1 MENKRPF
8 VNCAKTKMWKMTNEE
23 TGTYS
28 STVTLDFEKR
38 MTKYTDSVQT
48 NSTPLYG
55 DGELVEVAV
64 SEGQGALS
72 IGVHHVTDGERVDLY
87 GESNVD
93 GVTVNTGDGVPPY
106 FCVAN
111 MAKKRNGMVNL
122 RKWFK
127 VSFAPHE
134 ETVTQIE
141 DNGIQ
146 YSMPTLNGTYSKNI
160 PLGMKSARVE
170 VDPSIPEGAAMIEK
184 WFSIAD
190 YIGGNSFV
198 NTSTFK
204 NGTADIVDGAE
215 ITEGTTLTLTGAAT
229 GGTSPYKYDFLY
241 KADSSNYWE
250 CIAED
255 TSTASQS
262 LTLPTVDADTPYTIR
277 IVARDSSGLTR
288 EKSVGI
294 VVKDS
299 T

>member
-1 MENKRPF
+1 MSNKRPF
-8 VNCAKTKMWKMTNEE
+8 VNCAKVKMWKMTNED
-23 TGTYS
+23 TGVYS

-38 MTKYTDSVQT
+38 MTTYTDSVQT

-64 SEGQGALS
+64 SEGQGSLT
-72 IGVHHVTDGERVDLY
+72 IGVHHVADEERTDLY

-106 FCVAN
+106 YCVAL

-141 DNGIQ
+141 NNGMQ
-146 YSMPTLNGTYSKNI
+146 FSMVTLNGSYGKNI

-170 VDPSIPEGAAMIEK
+170 VDPNTVEGAAIIEK
-184 WFSIAD
+184 WFTIAD
-190 YIGGNSFV
+190 YIGGSSFV

-204 NGTADIVDGAE
+204 NGTANITEGAE
-215 ITEGTTLTLTGAAT
+215 IVESTQLTLTGAAT

-241 KADSSNYWE
+241 KANSSNYWNV
-250 CIAED
+250 IAED
-255 TSTASQS
+255 TLTASQS
-262 LTLPTVDADTPYTIR
+262 LTLPTVAADTAYTLK
-277 IVARDSSGLTR
+277 IVARDSTGLSR
-288 EKSVGI
+288 EKSLGI
-294 VVKDS
+294 IVTDG